1 MAEVLEQEKRR
12 AEAHAAQLTEQANAR
27 VAAAEMRAHAELQV
41 LVLVSKVVA
50 VLVHLLS
57 CRCDIAIIANMLLN
71 GLVCDRGYV
80 LQYMTVCLLGVCV
93 GYTARVESFGSR
105 EGRGASTGG
114 VRCQPVGLAKGRLF
128 VRFGCCRCPLPSPHN
143 ARLLLCCLQ
152 S

>member
-57 CRCDIAIIANMLLN
+57 CRCDIAILANMLLN

-93 GYTARVESFGSR
+93 GVEVIWKWGVGVSLLFRSSDRV
-105 EGRGASTGG
+105 
-114 VRCQPVGLAKGRLF
+114 LF
-128 VRFGCCRCPLPSPHN
+128 P
-143 ARLLLCCLQ
+143 Q
-152 S
+152 W